1 MQLMNT
7 ASRRTGVGTVP
18 GPALV
23 HFARQAAREPG
34 TEVSQPAP
42 TLVRTK
48 TRIPGEC
55 GDSLCRQRLVQL
67 GEQVRQRLLTLV
79 VAPPGCGKTTL
90 AGQWSRVLAPQRTR
104 VGWFSIDAEDNS
116 PLMFLLYLRRAIAD
130 AGFGKGAGGEVAVA
144 AGSWSTPSA
153 LASALINW
161 IAEGDEELLIV
172 LDNYAWITD
181 AEVHRQVSYIL
192 DNAPSNLHLVILT
205 SNPPPLPVGALRARN
220 QLLELNIDTI
230 RFTRA
235 ETLDL
240 LQTVVKGPIPYAQ
253 LRELHRLTHGWAAA
267 VRIASLAIRDSE
279 ALLSQQRGMVDGVML
294 DAIDQYLDELFTGF
308 PEDLVRMMVDT
319 SIVDAISLPLW
330 EALARGEDTE
340 TYFHQ
345 LTQQQILIPLGRERN
360 VLAYPGLV
368 RRHLHKKLASKGHW
382 HATLL
387 HRRAYAWYARNADW
401 AGAVDHALAAGDMD
415 LALQWM
421 ENNAMLTLTAGNV
434 GTLLKWQEKV
444 ATLSVV
450 PARRVRLAFAW
461 AHAISH
467 SLNAALEILSAI
479 ESEAGGKPW
488 PASLTAECHAIRA
501 MAYAQA
507 DRIFEASTHAAQ
519 CDRNALPD
527 SWMVAVVACID
538 LHHHFCKGE
547 WAAFFSEASAIA
559 SRCKDEVEAQ
569 VFRLSLLGLAALL
582 RGQTDC
588 AERYCE
594 DALRI
599 LPAEDARDVFL
610 FSAWP
615 SGLLASIYHVQG
627 RSDEVDR
634 LLADRLESI
643 AASGYLDCTLGAYIA
658 AARSRASKGR
668 SAEALAILE
677 QAEAIAIENEWLR
690 MEAAIL
696 LERTRIYVGERRF
709 DEAEG
714 CVLRLSR
721 LADGEGIDQ
730 IAPICTPAQFAV
742 LAQAHLAVHCG
753 KAAAAVAP
761 LTTLREQFL
770 RNGNELFAVVVGTL
784 LSIAY
789 LGVGAAD
796 EAAKSFRDALERAER
811 GGFVNPVADQ
821 GAEVGALLTGFLERS
836 GNGDCGERLRKHA
849 ERILSHVGSVRDLPA
864 PAIAD
869 GAGKEPA
876 ACVLT
881 PKEHE
886 VLSLIARG
894 ESNKEIARSLKVA
907 PETIKTHL
915 KHIFVKLEVERRI
928 QAIAKAQ
935 SLGLLAR
942 VVE

>member
-1 MQLMNT
+1 MQLVNT
-7 ASRRTGVGTVP
+7 AFRRTGA
-18 GPALV
+18 GPVRHSILAQ
-23 HFARQAAREPG
+23 FAREAASEPDSDD
-34 TEVSQPAP
+34 SQSAP

-55 GDSLCRQRLVQL
+55 EDTLYRERLVQL

-79 VAPPGCGKTTL
+79 VAPPGCGKSTL
-90 AGQWSRVLAPQRTR
+90 AGQWSRALAPQRTR
-104 VGWFSIDAEDNS
+104 VGWFSIDADDNS
-116 PLMFLLYLRRAIAD
+116 PLQFLLYLRQAIVE
-130 AGFGKGAGGEVAVA
+130 AGFGKRVGGGVAVA
-144 AGSWSTPSA
+144 AAHWRTPAA

-161 IAEGDEELLIV
+161 IAEGEEDLLIV

-192 DNAPSNLHLVILT
+192 DNAPSNLHFVILT

-253 LRELHRLTHGWAAA
+253 LRELHRLTYGWAAA
-267 VRIASLAIRDSE
+267 VRIASLAIKDSE
-279 ALLSQQRGMVDGVML
+279 ALMSQQRGIVDGVML
-294 DAIDQYLDELFTGF
+294 DAIDQYLDELFAGF
-308 PEDLVRMMVDT
+308 PEDLVQMMVDT
-319 SIVDAISLPLW
+319 SIVDGISLPVW

-360 VLAYPGLV
+360 LHAYPGLV
-368 RRHLHKKLASKGHW
+368 RRHLHKKLAGKGHW

-387 HRRAYAWYARNADW
+387 HRRAYAWYSRSADW
-401 AGAVDHALAAGDMD
+401 ASAVDHALAAGDTD

-421 ENNAMLTLTAGNV
+421 ETNAMLTLTAGNV
-434 GTLLKWQEKV
+434 GSLLKWHEKV
-444 ATLSVV
+444 VALSVV
-450 PARRVRLAFAW
+450 PGQRVRLAFAW

-467 SLNAALEILSAI
+467 SLDAALEILSTI
-479 ESEAGGKPW
+479 ESGANGEPGS
-488 PASLTAECHAIRA
+488 ASLMSECHAVRA
-501 MAYAQA
+501 MAYALA
-507 DRIFEASTHAAQ
+507 DRLCEASAHAAQ
-519 CDRNALPD
+519 CDPDLLPD
-527 SWMVAVVACID
+527 SWMVGVVACID

-547 WAAFFSEASAIA
+547 WAAFFSEASSVAA
-559 SRCKDEVEAQ
+559 RCKDEVEAQ
-569 VFRLSLLGLAALL
+569 VFRLSMLGLAALL

-588 AERYCE
+588 AERHCE

-599 LPAEDARDVFL
+599 LPAEDPRDVFL

-634 LLADRLESI
+634 LLADRLDSI

-658 AARSRASKGR
+658 AARSRVHKGR
-668 SAEALAILE
+668 PAEALAILE
-677 QAEAIAIENEWLR
+677 QAEAIAIGNEWQR

-714 CVLRLSR
+714 CVLSLSR
-721 LADGEGIDQ
+721 LADGAGIEP
-730 IAPICTPAQFAV
+730 ISPICTPAQFAE
-742 LAQAHLAVHCG
+742 LARAHLAVHG
-753 KAAAAVAP
+753 GRVAEAVAP
-761 LTTLREQFL
+761 LTSLREQFL
-770 RNGNELFAVVVGTL
+770 RTGNELFAVVVGTL
-784 LSIAY
+784 LSIAH
-789 LGVGAAD
+789 LGVGAED
-796 EAAKSFRDALERAER
+796 EAAETFRDALERAER
-811 GGFVNPVADQ
+811 GGFVSPVADQ
-821 GAEVGALLTGFLERS
+821 GVGVVTLLTGFLNGTRD
-836 GNGDCGERLRKHA
+836 GDCGERLRKHA
-849 ERILSHVGSVRDLPA
+849 ERILSHVDPER
-864 PAIAD
+864 AIPTPLLED
-869 GAGKEPA
+869 GTGKESA
-876 ACVLT
+876 AGVLT

-886 VLSLIARG
+886 VLSLIAIG
-894 ESNKEIARSLKVA
+894 QSNKEIARSLKVA

-915 KHIFVKLEVERRI
+915 KHIFVKLEVDRRI

-935 SLGLLAR
+935 ALGLLAR
-942 VVE
+942 VAE